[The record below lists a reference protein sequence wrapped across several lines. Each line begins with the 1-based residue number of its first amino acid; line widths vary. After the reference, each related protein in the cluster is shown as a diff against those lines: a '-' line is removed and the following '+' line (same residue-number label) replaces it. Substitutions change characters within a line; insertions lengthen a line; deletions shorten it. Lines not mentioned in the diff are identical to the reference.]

1 MFTKLKGWWDWSI
14 RVHWLAII
22 LVSVGT
28 SGMAV
33 KVLQAFIHLDWQW
46 QVLIWLTLAGLLS
59 FTLSWAMSPKK
70 KWDGQQN
77 LLPQTEIGLIANE
90 PTFNVDVFLKNLY
103 QSPLEVGFELG
114 IRGWL
119 DKLPGKQ
126 REESLIMLARRGLVS
141 YVYELAWWLIFG
153 SQMAALTELNNR
165 VIRKEEIKLK
175 YYDKAIPQDPKFYA
189 KYPFE
194 QWLNYLKFHVFI
206 LELPGNTIGITER
219 GRDFLKYLVHVG
231 YNPNQKRL

>member
-1 MFTKLKGWWDWSI
+1 
-14 RVHWLAII
+14 
-22 LVSVGT
+22 
-28 SGMAV
+28 
-33 KVLQAFIHLDWQW
+33 
-46 QVLIWLTLAGLLS
+46 
-59 FTLSWAMSPKK
+59 MSPKK